1 MTVEMTLMQAS
12 GEGNTVVVGTLIAN
26 GADVNEL
33 DKVIYILLVFYYKYE
48 QLNLMKRIVI

>member
-12 GEGNTVVVGTLIAN
+12 GKGNTVVVRTLIAN

-33 DKVIYILLVFYYKYE
+33 DKVIYILLVFY
-48 QLNLMKRIVI
+48 

>member
-12 GEGNTVVVGTLIAN
+12 GEGNTVVVGTMIAN

-33 DKVIYILLVFYYKYE
+33 DEVINILPVFY
-48 QLNLMKRIVI
+48 